1 MGRSLQ
7 WKCLLF
13 LCGSGCS
20 CPLQLPCQTGKGSDA
35 HRYVFL
41 AELGQKKKKK
51 KSCRRGSRGVRCLRL
66 LLWHISSGCTSMV
79 CFCCSLCDRAGCYRK
94 SLRLWKAHLHGP
106 ASVGGDL
113 GDLQEGKQGDGGTTA
128 PVLCPAVPL

>member
-1 MGRSLQ
+1 MCRSLQ

-41 AELGQKKKKK
+41 AELGQKKKK
-51 KSCRRGSRGVRCLRL
+51 SCRRGSRGVRCLRL

-79 CFCCSLCDRAGCYRK
+79 CFCCSLCGRAGCYHK
-94 SLRLWKAHLHGP
+94 SLRLCEAHLQGP

-128 PVLCPAVPL
+128 LVLCPAVPL